1 MKKRSALAV
10 LFLVVF
16 IDLVGFGIVLPLLP
30 RYAKQYGV
38 SNLEQGVLMASFS
51 AMQFLLSI
59 DRSHLASGSSLIA
72 RFAVAY
78 LAAVGAVAFAQRP
91 FFVLFANRR
100 TAPKGR

>member
-1 MKKRSALAV
+1 MIAV
-10 LFLVVF
+10 AAGGVAAFGLVHLGTESHVF
-16 IDLVGFGIVLPLLP
+16 
-30 RYAKQYGV
+30 KYG
-38 SNLEQGVLMASFS
+38 QSFS

-91 FFVLFANRR
+91 FFVLFASRR